1 MWLVPI
7 LLLLSVVAVGLVRAW
22 IRKGA
27 VEFYRAER
35 ENADGS
41 LADLDVYQL
50 ARLAKTVK
58 ATVLVGMYEQGRL
71 VASTSGTVTVVDP
84 EPRDRVEAALI
95 EAAGPTRTVRIT
107 KLFEADLGRDAE
119 RDAELARRGLLEDRE
134 LYDRV
139 AGPRASAARLV
150 AVLVL
155 LAGVVSVWWSVAQG
169 KDVLRPAAFFVAILS
184 VAMRSVFRWPPLRRF
199 PTDLADRLLAAARA
213 DVGKAVGAGDAGDPP
228 LVRAVALHGLS
239 ALPKDHD
246 LVVAT
251 ATAEAEDRRTFDEL
265 MRRHREA
272 AEGQAR
278 KY

>member
-1 MWLVPI
+1 M
-7 LLLLSVVAVGLVRAW
+7 
-22 IRKGA
+22 
-27 VEFYRAER
+27 EFYRAER

-139 AGPRASAARLV
+139 VTPRVRRPAGGGPGAPGGGGV
-150 AVLVL
+150 
-155 LAGVVSVWWSVAQG
+155 GVVVGRPGQG
-169 KDVLRPAAFFVAILS
+169 CPSAAAFFVAILS